1 MPSIYLFSPADFG
14 QAAPA
19 AVGTYTVVSTGD
31 VARFSDDDPLFNDA
45 TADPDSPD
53 EPGALQYL
61 TEDLVIDGVVEGTT
75 GQIIYN
81 AAEATVV
88 NNTTGETGRL
98 LYVTVGG
105 TAVTDFVG
113 YATTIPL
120 RPGDSFT
127 ISGFSFTGVEA
138 YADIVPCFHAGTKI
152 MTDSGEVPVDRLV
165 LGSLVRTADHG
176 LQPIRWIGTRQ
187 LSWQEIAAKPALR
200 PIRISAG
207 ALGDGLPARDLVV
220 SPQHRILVRSK
231 IAQRMA
237 GVPEVLVAAKHLCG
251 MPGIAVAED
260 IAAPVYV
267 HFLMDRHEVVFAE
280 SAASES
286 LHTGAEALRSVGPA
300 ARDEIF
306 AIFPELRDRA
316 HRPIPARPLV
326 GGRVGRNLARR
337 HAANS
342 RNLLQA
348 W

>member
-88 NNTTGETGRL
+88 NDTTGETGRL

-105 TAVTDFVG
+105 TAVTDFVS

-138 YADIVPCFHAGTKI
+138 YADIVPCFHAGTMI
-152 MTDSGEVPVDRLV
+152 MTDSGEVPVERLDV
-165 LGSLVRTADHG
+165 GSLIRTADHC
-176 LQPIRWIGTRQ
+176 LQPIRWIGTRH
-187 LSWQEIAAKPALR
+187 LSWQEVAAKPALR

-260 IAAPVYV
+260 VAAPVYV

-316 HRPIPARPLV
+316 YRPVPARPLI

-342 RNLLQA
+342 RSLLQA
-348 W
+348 R